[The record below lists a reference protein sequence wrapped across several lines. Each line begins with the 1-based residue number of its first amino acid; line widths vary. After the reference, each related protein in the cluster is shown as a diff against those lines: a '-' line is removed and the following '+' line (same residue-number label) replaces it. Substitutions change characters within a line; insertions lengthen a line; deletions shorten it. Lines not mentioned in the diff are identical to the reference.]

1 MTRTAAYDFG
11 RASKKAGSSYLW
23 RAQKIVDRHHKACAR
38 GHVDEA
44 DARRA
49 REHSSDAPIND
60 GDAWRV
66 GARSEEGKK
75 VAAIPGLQRLS
86 GSGRRGSG
94 LLE

>member
-1 MTRTAAYDFG
+1 M
-11 RASKKAGSSYLW
+11 
-23 RAQKIVDRHHKACAR
+23 
-38 GHVDEA
+38 DEA

-66 GARSEEGKK
+66 EARSEEGKK
-75 VAAIPGLQRLS
+75 GGGHTLPAASVGLWASALVFWSRKS
-86 GSGRRGSG
+86 FGVGS